1 MTQTPTHAYRY
12 QARRALQTAA
22 LITIL
27 LSLGGC
33 AHIAPSTTLYERL
46 GGESGIEAVVERFL
60 YRVADDPELVGF
72 FANTNIDHLAGSLAN
87 QFCAVSNGPCR
98 YEGPPM
104 ERAHQNMGIT
114 DAHFNQ
120 LVEHLA
126 AALREENIALGAQN
140 ELLGRLA
147 PMHADVMRYQ

>member
-1 MTQTPTHAYRY
+1 MNQIPTRTYRTL
-12 QARRALQTAA
+12 ARRALQAAA

-27 LSLGGC
+27 ASVGGC
-33 AHIAPSTTLYERL
+33 AHTAPSTTLYERL
-46 GGESGIEAVVERFL
+46 GGENGIESIVERFL

-120 LVEHLA
+120 LVEHLD
-126 AALREENIALGAQN
+126 AALREENIALGARN
-140 ELLGRLA
+140 EFLGRLA